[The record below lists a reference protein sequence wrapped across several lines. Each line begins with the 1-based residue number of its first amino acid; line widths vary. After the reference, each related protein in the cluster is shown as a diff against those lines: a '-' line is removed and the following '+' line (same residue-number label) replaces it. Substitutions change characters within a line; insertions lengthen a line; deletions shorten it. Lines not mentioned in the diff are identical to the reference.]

1 MTRQIR
7 MARHP
12 GAGKWPLGEASGDDD
27 GGGNSARRSRSLIWG
42 HPAIDLCEESPRI
55 STNNG
60 VVVRHRRYTITVSS
74 PTVIRLY
81 GLLVC
86 VLVEDSHHCVDVLK
100 REDGAET
107 DRADTLPTVSSNT
120 FSEPW
125 EYRTGQTLA
134 RVNPSFQKSCA
145 TPRYFQHTRKLLQ
158 PQDHFHAVVPQ
169 ASLNTDKRRAHPIP
183 HRYAATRPHADY
195 GNSQKGS
202 PRSRRSQPLRR
213 FARTSHPDCNGSALH
228 IDSPVCERISE
239 PKFRSDVRSSMENLS
254 RRDRGLRRLRQTCV
268 YKSRNTVT
276 PPTAEATQN
285 REERGRP
292 GSLEHRP
299 DATTVTQLAAHHSSW
314 DHEELL

>member
-107 DRADTLPTVSSNT
+107 DRADSV
-120 FSEPW
+120 FSEEENKP
-125 EYRTGQTLA
+125 ETPELFPLFVFALTLHFCKTGQTLA

-254 RRDRGLRRLRQTCV
+254 RRDRERKLGAPEIASNLRLQVPQYRHTTHGRGNPE
-268 YKSRNTVT
+268 SRR
-276 PPTAEATQN
+276 A
-285 REERGRP
+285 R
-292 GSLEHRP
+292 
-299 DATTVTQLAAHHSSW
+299 
-314 DHEELL
+314 